1 VAYGI
6 VSGWHWSPRILKSSA
21 FSCVRSCS
29 RSATRWTSGLE
40 KCSGTSTSC
49 IDETRK
55 QEYTIGNKQLV
66 DHEERITQLE
76 KKVA

>member
-1 VAYGI
+1 MA
-6 VSGWHWSPRILKSSA
+6 
-21 FSCVRSCS
+21 
-29 RSATRWTSGLE
+29 LE
-40 KCSGTSTSC
+40 PKDIEVFRVLLREELQPFRDEVDERFREVFGHFDELYRR
-49 IDETRK
+49 DETRK